1 MVLHITDD
9 GELYM
14 WGKNSSQVIRD
25 DENSRFFQ
33 FEPRLVP
40 LGVWRALKVSTF
52 SFQKVEMNLHVNTPH
67 I

>member
-52 SFQKVEMNLHVNTPH
+52 
-67 I
+67 